1 MTNKEEIISFLN
13 GWRASRGTDADV
25 LENLMMT
32 CDYNI
37 SDLKK
42 LCYIYANHINTYKF
56 EEMANY
62 IEQKYGKSNSCRL
75 NSVIRLFESEQD
87 RYFRDLQ
94 IVLNYFKE

>member
-1 MTNKEEIISFLN
+1 MTSKEEIISFLN

-42 LCYIYANHINTYKF
+42 LCYIYTNHINAYKF
-56 EEMANY
+56 KEMADF
-62 IEQKYGKSNSCRL
+62 IEHKYGKSNSCRL
-75 NSVIRLFESEQD
+75 NSIIGLSESKQD
-87 RYFRDLQ
+87 RYFKDLQ
-94 IVLNYFKE
+94 IVLDYFNE